1 MISIS
6 PKMVLD
12 FSIPQTEGNEEFI
25 FEFLPWCICQYL
37 PLTFPQHSHLQ
48 PSRTKSCAALCLMF
62 LKEKGTCNNYFKIN
76 TKGTSTVFFGLIHTW
91 MKSFLY
97 TGLPMSCC
105 KVWASEEA
113 CDHWMKCRPCLPP
126 PPSASAQRAA
136 NHSHHSTMATAKRHE
151 IPALARNT
159 ARAIK
164 ARGPAS
170 AAPALGAALPP
181 FWHAAAA
188 VRVHMP
194 VQGRSQS
201 GKAAALATRL

>member
-48 PSRTKSCAALCLMF
+48 PSWTKSCAALCLMF

-76 TKGTSTVFFGLIHTW
+76 TKGTSTVFFGLIRTR

-113 CDHWMKCRPCLPP
+113 CDHWMKWRPCLPP
-126 PPSASAQRAA
+126 PLSASAQRAV
-136 NHSHHSTMATAKRHE
+136 NHSHHSTMTTAKRHE
-151 IPALARNT
+151 ISAPSRNI
-159 ARAIK
+159 AWAIK
-164 ARGPAS
+164 ARGLAS
-170 AAPALGAALPP
+170 AAPVLGAALPP
-181 FWHAAAA
+181 FWHA
-188 VRVHMP
+188 VMVVWVHMP
-194 VQGRSQS
+194 LLGCSQS
-201 GKAAALATRL
+201 GNAAALATWL